1 MHRRVPDTA
10 TRVIRDHVLHCYG
23 RSGACRA
30 MLVNGH
36 LYWLP
41 EFQARS
47 NLALSYVPFTVSW
60 VGMAGEGVSQENS

>member
-1 MHRRVPDTA
+1 
-10 TRVIRDHVLHCYG
+10 
-23 RSGACRA
+23 

-47 NLALSYVPFTVSW
+47 NLALSYAPYHSW
-60 VGMAGEGVSQENS
+60 VGMAGEGVCQENG